1 VRTIN
6 RTPWIACF
14 VLIAAASGTVTIA
27 GTGSQAATQSN
38 PQQQQQQQTDEQRK
52 QILQKLL
59 QDIEKGAQGQA
70 AAQAPAQAPAQNPAP
85 PATPSPA
92 AAQRAAAAGDQIKL
106 NFDNAPLY
114 DLINQIADL
123 LDISPILI
131 DPDIKGNVTFHST
144 IPVSIKQ
151 DVLPIF
157 NLILK
162 SNNAALVKSGQIY
175 KIVPISQGLKEG
187 LEVVESLPPVPPAK
201 PAADKVPE
209 KKAEAVAGDTTTAAT
224 PPPNG
229 GRQGGAPPAAPPQA
243 PSQPPANPPAQSM
256 QTALIPHLVTEVI
269 RVEFVPV
276 TTLVE
281 PLRLFMTEGGVIM
294 PYDRQN
300 MLIITDY
307 SDSIQKLTEIV
318 HLLDSGYLDS
328 DLIEL
333 VEIKN
338 NLSADVLDDLKKVFG
353 NGTKDS
359 ATGVNMISFD
369 RMNAILV
376 MTNSKRALE
385 EVKRWIAK
393 LDTTVGRSIQTFIY
407 TVENSTASNIA
418 QVLGLLFAGDTGNA
432 QGGNQQGGVG
442 GASGT
447 NQRNAGTTPYNS
459 ANRTNTS
466 MQGTTMSQGLN
477 TQNPYGAGAGMTGMG
492 NTGGI
497 AGGGQNPIG
506 GPRLNQQ
513 PTMSAQ
519 VLTAGQFSGL
529 QGAVRIVADDVNNS
543 LIVQGSPADYEL
555 LLKTIQRMDVLP
567 RQAIIEAR
575 IFEIDLTNDLSFG
588 VSATLGAVQSGQ
600 QLTTGAIDAT
610 TGALSASSFAFIGSS
625 REILANLTALRSKTK
640 VKILEAPAVL
650 AIDGQMAHIQV
661 GGQVP
666 IPGSSYTSAVGNT
679 TSVNYANTGTELE
692 ITPRISASGTV
703 TLDVSQSVTSEG
715 TASSLG
721 PTFNTTNVITTLAVK
736 DGESVAIAGLI
747 RENESTGHNGVPFLS
762 DIPVLGAL
770 FGQRTRNTSRTEL
783 LIMITPHV
791 IRTPER
797 FAELTDQLKDS
808 LRNVGKY
815 ADQKQQEIKK
825 DQEKSEKD
833 RLDSQGK
840 PIKKSD
846 QSVSPPAPVKKESEP
861 VAYGA
866 LQPRR
871 DRA

>member
-1 VRTIN
+1 MN
-6 RTPWIACF
+6 KNPWIACV

-59 QDIEKGAQGQA
+59 QDMQKGAQGQA
-70 AAQAPAQAPAQNPAP
+70 AVQAPAQNPAP

-106 NFDNAPLY
+106 NFDNLPLY

-123 LDISPILI
+123 LSISPILI
-131 DPDIKGNVTFHST
+131 DPDIKGNVIFHST
-144 IPVSIKQ
+144 VPVSIQQ

-162 SNNAALVKSGQIY
+162 SNNAALVKSGLIY

-187 LEVVESLPPVPPAK
+187 LEVVESLPPIPPAK
-201 PAADKVPE
+201 LAADKETE
-209 KKAEAVAGDTTTAAT
+209 KKTEAITGAATTAAT
-224 PPPNG
+224 PPPSG
-229 GRQGGAPPAAPPQA
+229 GRQGGAPPAAPVQA
-243 PSQPPANPPAQSM
+243 PSQPPDNPPAQSIK
-256 QTALIPHLVTEVI
+256 TAAIPHLVTEVI

-276 TTLVE
+276 GTLVE

-307 SDSIQKLTEIV
+307 SDSIQKLLEIV

-359 ATGVNMISFD
+359 TTGVNMISLD

-376 MTNSKRALE
+376 MANSKRALE
-385 EVKRWIAK
+385 EVKRWIAR
-393 LDTTVGRSIQTFIY
+393 LDTTVGRSVQTFIY
-407 TVENSTASNIA
+407 AVQNSTASNIA
-418 QVLGLLFAGDTGNA
+418 QVLGLLFAGDAGTA
-432 QGGNQQGGVG
+432 QGGNQPGVAG

-447 NQRNAGTTPYNS
+447 NQRGAGATPFNS
-459 ANRTNTS
+459 TQGGNRSTTS
-466 MQGTTMSQGLN
+466 MQGTTTNQGSN
-477 TQNPYGAGAGMTGMG
+477 AQNPYGAGAGMTGIGG
-492 NTGGI
+492 NMGGI
-497 AGGGQNPIG
+497 SGGGQNLIG

-519 VLTAGQFSGL
+519 VLSAGQFSGL

-543 LIVQGSPADYEL
+543 LIIQGSQPDYDL

-575 IFEIDLTNDLSFG
+575 IFEIDLTDDLSFG
-588 VSATLGAVQSGQ
+588 VSATLQALQPGQ
-600 QLTTGAIDAT
+600 HLTTGNIDAS
-610 TGALSASSFAFIGSS
+610 TGALSASSFAFIGAS
-625 REILANLTALRSKTK
+625 REILANLNALRQKTK
-640 VKILEAPAVL
+640 VRILEAPAVL

-666 IPGSSYTSAVGNT
+666 VPGFSYVGAAGGAT
-679 TSVNYANTGTELE
+679 TSVQYANTGTELE

-747 RENESTGHNGVPFLS
+747 RENESTGHNGIPFLS
-762 DIPVLGAL
+762 DIPVLGVL
-770 FGQRTRNTSRTEL
+770 FGRTTRNTSRTEL

-797 FAELTDQLKDS
+797 FAELTEQLKDS
-808 LRNVGKY
+808 LRNVSKY

-825 DQEKSEKD
+825 DQDKSEKD
-833 RLDSQGK
+833 RLDAQGK

-846 QSVSPPAPVKKESEP
+846 QSVSPPAPIKKENEP
-861 VAYGA
+861 VACRA
-866 LQPRR
+866 LQPCR